1 MAKCRQRLNHPH
13 EHKKARIASSGS
25 GAVLVRLRKEEEGLL
40 VDREKLQAERIVLK
54 RDSEKRVAE
63 PTIVRVEEIHIGA

>member
-1 MAKCRQRLNHPH
+1 MCDFGKQR
-13 EHKKARIASSGS
+13 KS
-25 GAVLVRLRKEEEGLL
+25 LL
-40 VDREKLQAERIVLK
+40 ADREKLQAERVVLK

>member
-1 MAKCRQRLNHPH
+1 M
-13 EHKKARIASSGS
+13 
-25 GAVLVRLRKEEEGLL
+25 RLRKEEEGLL
-40 VDREKLQAERIVLK
+40 ADREKLQAERIVLK